1 MTASRRHQVLVVGA
15 GLAGLVAARRLIES
29 GLETVVLEARD
40 RVGGRLWSLRLGNA
54 EIVELGGEWISTSQH
69 AVIDLA
75 RELGLDLVATGM
87 DFTTRDPVD
96 GPSISKQEH
105 HALASSLSTR
115 MSALGQGALESM
127 SAETLLD
134 DLGLLGP
141 AMTVLRSRLEG
152 TAGAPLAEVAAAE
165 IGLEFGIGDD
175 GSYVRI
181 EGGND
186 RLARRLAK
194 GVDIE
199 FEKTVTSIHQS
210 SDGVEVVMGNAVI
223 AAEAVVVA
231 VPLGV
236 LKRMVFEPDLPEE
249 TANAVDTLGM
259 GAGAKIAVATIG
271 EPEMF
276 RRQDTDIPAWY
287 WTGNAADGSVRRAIT
302 GFAGTRRGVE
312 TLLEQARPRLARAA
326 GGSHLSGAPLVV
338 DWSSDIFAGGCYS
351 VIGPG
356 QRRLL
361 DVLSQP
367 WGRVFLAGEHVN
379 GSGTIEGAILSGEA
393 AARRLQLAQVV

>member
-326 GGSHLSGAPLVV
+326 GGSHLRGAPLVV